1 MTPEFLT
8 HPTLAAR
15 HGFFT
20 RRGGV
25 SQGPY
30 ASLNASLSGGD
41 DVDRVS
47 RNRALVAEALGAQ
60 PLDLVGARQV
70 HGTTVVTVQTPWIA
84 GTGPDAD
91 GLVTSTPGIALSII
105 TADCAPVLLQDAQA
119 SVIGAVHAGWRGA
132 AAGVLEQAVA
142 AMAALGATPSRI
154 RAVIGPCI
162 GPDEY
167 EVGPDLR
174 DAILPTLS
182 DAASWFRPGRP
193 PDRFLFDLPGYCL
206 ARLRAAG
213 IRDAIALGLDT
224 VTDDDRFFS
233 HRRRTRGAG
242 GPIGHQI
249 SAISL

>member
-1 MTPEFLT
+1 MTAEFLT

-41 DVDRVS
+41 DLDHVT
-47 RNRALVAEALGAQ
+47 RNRALAAEALGAR
-60 PLDLVGARQV
+60 PADLVGARQV
-70 HGTTVVTVQTPWIA
+70 HGTAIVTVQTPWAA
-84 GTGPDAD
+84 GSGPNAD
-91 GLVTSTPGIALSII
+91 GLVTREPGVALSVI
-105 TADCAPVLLQDAQA
+105 TADCAPVLLQDDRAG
-119 SVIGAVHAGWRGA
+119 VIGAVHAGWRGA

-142 AMAALGATPSRI
+142 AMVALGATPSRI
-154 RAVIGPCI
+154 QAVIGPCI
-162 GPDEY
+162 GPDGY

-174 DAILPTLS
+174 DAVLPTLP
-182 DAASWFRPGRP
+182 DAATWFRPGQP
-193 PDRFLFDLPGYCL
+193 PDRFLFDLPGYCR
-206 ARLRAAG
+206 ARLAAAG
-213 IRDAIALGLDT
+213 IGDATALGLDT
-224 VTDDDRFFS
+224 FSDDERFFS

-249 SAISL
+249 SVITL